1 MTSFSSVGGR
11 TRDVRRYSILS
22 TITVTATIDAT
33 SKNQMGQP
41 AAWMSEN
48 KCQLRVQEK
57 QRATVSASLSAGKA
71 SNQSVGTL
79 IFIT

>member
-1 MTSFSSVGGR
+1 M
-11 TRDVRRYSILS
+11 
-22 TITVTATIDAT
+22 TVTATTDAA

-41 AAWMSEN
+41 AAWMIEN

-71 SNQSVGTL
+71 SGKSVGTL
-79 IFIT
+79 ILIT